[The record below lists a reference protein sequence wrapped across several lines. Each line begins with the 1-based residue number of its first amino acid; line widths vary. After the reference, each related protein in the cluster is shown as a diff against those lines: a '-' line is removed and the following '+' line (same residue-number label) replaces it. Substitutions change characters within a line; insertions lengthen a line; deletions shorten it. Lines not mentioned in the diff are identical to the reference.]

1 MSLVYNF
8 PYHFFYLL
16 FFFTFFILILPKTP
30 FFYLIGVM
38 GEQVLIQFKILYG
51 LINLLKFKSLISL
64 GLIDSH
70 VHLMDSN

>member
-1 MSLVYNF
+1 
-8 PYHFFYLL
+8 
-16 FFFTFFILILPKTP
+16 
-30 FFYLIGVM
+30 M